1 MSKEEEK
8 QTISSENIKSG
19 NIELTPDLIQLDLEK
34 IRECIQILEEYR
46 KKCVN
51 EENFPKAKEALE
63 RINQFKKIEE
73 EKMKIEAEKIYKNQ
87 KEIVEQKQNN
97 ELEIFNQKMDEA
109 YKKLNKE
116 LNEQESNLLEKHQKE
131 LIDFKNFFELNYE
144 KNKRPKPSS
153 QLLNWIKIKEQS
165 IKQKN
170 YEKATLATKKIEELG
185 KKDIEKFNLDKDKK
199 LKSELQKLIKK
210 QDNEMFAFKL
220 KCKSIINSFNNQRK
234 KELDSLNKKY
244 HSRLMELGNY
254 QKVEMSF
261 FQKIKKG
268 ISKPN
273 TRIQSIIKNALQDEE
288 EEEEK
293 EDDNNNNNNNNN
305 NNAILD
311 SENNVITDNNNNIN
325 NNDIHD
331 NNDNVNNIMNDN
343 ANDNNYDYNNND
355 NQNNNNNII
364 NEEEKN
370 ALAVDESEEDNENN

>member
-293 EDDNNNNNNNNN
+293 EDDNNNND

-311 SENNVITDNNNNIN
+311 SENNINTDNNNNIN

-331 NNDNVNNIMNDN
+331 NNVNVNNIMNDN

>member
-131 LIDFKNFFELNYE
+131 LIDFKNFFEVNYE

-170 YEKATLATKKIEELG
+170 YEKANLANQKIEELG

-293 EDDNNNNNNNNN
+293 EDDNNNND

-311 SENNVITDNNNNIN
+311 SENNIITDNNNNIN
-325 NNDIHD
+325 NNNIHD
-331 NNDNVNNIMNDN
+331 NNVNVNNIMNDN
-343 ANDNNYDYNNND
+343 ANDNNYDYNGDD
-355 NQNNNNNII
+355 NQNNNNNVI

-370 ALAVDESEEDNENN
+370 ALAVDENEEDNENN

>member
-131 LIDFKNFFELNYE
+131 LIDFKNFFEVNYE

-293 EDDNNNNNNNNN
+293 EDDNNNND

-311 SENNVITDNNNNIN
+311 SENNIITDNNNNIN

-331 NNDNVNNIMNDN
+331 NNVNVNNIMNDN
-343 ANDNNYDYNNND
+343 ANDNNYDYNGDD
-355 NQNNNNNII
+355 NQNNNNNVI

-370 ALAVDESEEDNENN
+370 ALAVDENEEDNENN

>member
-1 MSKEEEK
+1 MSKKEEK

-199 LKSELQKLIKK
+199 LKSELQKLIKNP
-210 QDNEMFAFKL
+210 DNEMFAFKL

-293 EDDNNNNNNNNN
+293 EDDNNNND

-331 NNDNVNNIMNDN
+331 NNVNVNNIMNDN
-343 ANDNNYDYNNND
+343 ANDNNYDYNGDD
-355 NQNNNNNII
+355 NQNNNNNVI

>member
-293 EDDNNNNNNNNN
+293 EDDNNNND

-311 SENNVITDNNNNIN
+311 SENNIITDNNNNIN
-325 NNDIHD
+325 NNNIHD
-331 NNDNVNNIMNDN
+331 NNVNVNNIMNDN

>member
-131 LIDFKNFFELNYE
+131 LIDFKNFFEVNYE

-293 EDDNNNNNNNNN
+293 EDDNNNNNNN
-305 NNAILD
+305 AILD

>member
-131 LIDFKNFFELNYE
+131 LIDFKNFFEVNYE
-144 KNKRPKPSS
+144 KNKRT
-153 QLLNWIKIKEQS
+153 I
-165 IKQKN
+165 
-170 YEKATLATKKIEELG
+170 Y
-185 KKDIEKFNLDKDKK
+185 
-199 LKSELQKLIKK
+199 
-210 QDNEMFAFKL
+210 
-220 KCKSIINSFNNQRK
+220 
-234 KELDSLNKKY
+234 
-244 HSRLMELGNY
+244 
-254 QKVEMSF
+254 
-261 FQKIKKG
+261 
-268 ISKPN
+268 
-273 TRIQSIIKNALQDEE
+273 
-288 EEEEK
+288 
-293 EDDNNNNNNNNN
+293 
-305 NNAILD
+305 
-311 SENNVITDNNNNIN
+311 
-325 NNDIHD
+325 
-331 NNDNVNNIMNDN
+331 
-343 ANDNNYDYNNND
+343 
-355 NQNNNNNII
+355 
-364 NEEEKN
+364 
-370 ALAVDESEEDNENN
+370 

>member
-87 KEIVEQKQNN
+87 KEVVEQKQHS
-97 ELEIFNQKMDEA
+97 ELENFNKNMDEA
-109 YKKLNKE
+109 YNKLIKD

-131 LIDFKNFFELNYE
+131 LIDFKNFFEVNYE

-293 EDDNNNNNNNNN
+293 EDDNNNND

-311 SENNVITDNNNNIN
+311 SENNIITDNNNNIN

-331 NNDNVNNIMNDN
+331 NNVNVNNIMNDN
-343 ANDNNYDYNNND
+343 ANDNNYDYNGDD
-355 NQNNNNNII
+355 NQNNNNNVI

-370 ALAVDESEEDNENN
+370 ALAVDENEEDNENN

>member
-293 EDDNNNNNNNNN
+293 EDDNNNNNNN
-305 NNAILD
+305 AILD

>member
-244 HSRLMELGNY
+244 HSRLMELENY

-293 EDDNNNNNNNNN
+293 EDDNNNNN